1 MSVADDSIYLPTV
14 LDNLL
19 VNLNENKS
27 QILNVI
33 ECIQNTH
40 TSSTCNDSPKL
51 FHAINAGY
59 LMCKENGGKLIL
71 FNSSNSIVNLPKMKS
86 PNSSKI
92 PKEDLYYSPTD
103 DKNISNMG
111 INMTNENIS
120 CDIFVSTDSF
130 IVNNINLLF

>member
-1 MSVADDSIYLPTV
+1 MPTV
-14 LDNLL
+14 LENLL
-19 VNLNENKS
+19 VNLQENKS

-40 TSSTCNDSPKL
+40 TSSSCKDSMKL

-59 LMCKENGGKLIL
+59 LLCKDNGGKLIV
-71 FNSSNSIVNLPKMKS
+71 FNASNSIVNLPKMKS

-120 CDIFVSTDSF
+120 CDIFIAADSF
-130 IVNNINLLF
+130 MVNKIYKIKVIIYNL